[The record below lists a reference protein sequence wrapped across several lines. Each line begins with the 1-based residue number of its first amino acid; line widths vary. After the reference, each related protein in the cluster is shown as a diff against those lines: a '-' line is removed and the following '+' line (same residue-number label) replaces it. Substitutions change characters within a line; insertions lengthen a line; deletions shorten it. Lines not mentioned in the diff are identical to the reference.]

1 MIGDLIKV
9 RGLEINA
16 KPNPASSWVAF
27 SYQLPATITNATIII
42 SDMAGKVIKEIN
54 IDEGQ
59 GQKLWDVRDIESGV
73 YIYSIKTA
81 NISVRDKIIIQ

>member
-1 MIGDLIKV
+1 MNLHLSVIPKLSGTYEYFV
-9 RGLEINA
+9 
-16 KPNPASSWVAF
+16 VAF

-59 GQKLWDVRDIESGV
+59 GQKLWDVRDVESGV